1 MHAMPR
7 HMAIHIS
14 GKTDSTAR
22 WVPVPGYE
30 GIYSVSDQGQVLSHA
45 RTNSLGHPVH
55 EKTLTLTPNKRG
67 HLRVS
72 LSKNGRLYVALVH
85 QIVLEAFV
93 GPRPEKQE
101 VRHLDGNPENNHLSN
116 LRYGTRSENMY
127 DRVRHGTH
135 YSAKKTHCYRGHEF
149 TEENTLRSS
158 NQRRCRTCKR
168 EYERL
173 QYRKKKEARN
183 AQR

>member
-1 MHAMPR
+1 MHATPKV
-7 HMAIHIS
+7 MAMHTY
-14 GKTDSTAR
+14 GKTNGRTR
-22 WVPVPGYE
+22 WVPVPEYE
-30 GIYSVSDQGQVLSHA
+30 GIYSVSDQGQVLSHT
-45 RTNSLGHPVH
+45 RYDSFGRLIR
-55 EKTLTLTPNKRG
+55 EKLLTPTRNKRG

-72 LSKNGRLYVALVH
+72 LSKNGRLHVALVH
-85 QIVLEAFV
+85 QVVLGAFV

-135 YSAKKTHCYRGHEF
+135 YSAKKTHCRQGHEY
-149 TEENTLRSS
+149 TEENTRQYK
-158 NQRRCRTCKR
+158 NERRCLTCKR
-168 EYERL
+168 ASDRRQSL
-173 QYRKKKEARN
+173 KKKEARN